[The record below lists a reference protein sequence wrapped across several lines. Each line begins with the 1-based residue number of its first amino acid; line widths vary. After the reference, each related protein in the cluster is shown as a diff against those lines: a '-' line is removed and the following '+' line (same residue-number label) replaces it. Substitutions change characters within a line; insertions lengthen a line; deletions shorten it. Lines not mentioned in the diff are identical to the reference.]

1 MFLSFVCGQ
10 DLILV
15 NYTYCIKFSNL
26 INSYTQFVVGIL
38 DIDTN
43 IVFML
48 ISAYQWIITDVGS
61 SRDLARFH
69 AVSKWFWHGNRIR
82 VVGVS

>member
-61 SRDLARFH
+61 SRDLARFR
-69 AVSKWFWHGNRIR
+69 AVSKWFCHGNRILVA
-82 VVGVS
+82 VVS